1 MNIFIVS
8 IFFPIISI
16 LFFSHVYNQ
25 LILWPLFGFFYTQV
39 VFDHDGE
46 LWNTASISASMIF
59 RFPLLY
65 PSC

>member
-16 LFFSHVYNQ
+16 LFFFSCFNQ
-25 LILWPLFGFFYTQV
+25 LILLLLFGFFYTQV

-46 LWNTASISASMIF
+46 L
-59 RFPLLY
+59 
-65 PSC
+65 